1 MTDYE
6 SKSNEDLKE
15 LAALRCG
22 WQKIDPDR
30 TWKWMRQDGVLAH
43 HCPDYTDPLYIGLC
57 FRDYVPMLQK
67 RCTIDISYYY
77 DSGLDQWIWTVD
89 ITDGKYSAYDTNL
102 ARAFTIVFLE
112 ATEADALKEH
122 IEQCPKHP
130 MSKLKEDYLEERANV
145 QRLHLRLRHASYQ
158 AERDTKE
165 LTKVKTDYV
174 LVKAEVEAAGSELL
188 VLQQECIKLKRENVQ
203 LHTTLEEAKRENVQL
218 QIALEDQILAYSLD
232 VG

>member
-1 MTDYE
+1 MET
-6 SKSNEDLKE
+6 KIKE
-15 LAALRCG
+15 LTMELEEAQQWVHDLQSGMYINCVYCG
-22 WQKIDPDR
+22 HRYGP
-30 TWKWMRQDGVLAH
+30 QDE
-43 HCPDYTDPLYIGLC
+43 
-57 FRDYVPMLQK
+57 VP
-67 RCTIDISYYY
+67 
-77 DSGLDQWIWTVD
+77 
-89 ITDGKYSAYDTNL
+89 
-102 ARAFTIVFLE
+102 
-112 ATEADALKEH
+112 ATMADALKEH

-145 QRLHLRLRHASYQ
+145 KRLHLQLRHASYQ

-203 LHTTLEEAKRENVQL
+203 FYVALEEAKNDLTKVIYQYSNVKSGEGEAAGSELLVLQQECIKLKRENVQLHITLEEAKRENVQL